1 MAPFAVPSTFFI
13 LFLIFVMPSHSE
25 NTRRIAKNTLM
36 LYVRMLFGMLVSLYT
51 SRVVLEALGVE
62 DFGIYNVVGGLV
74 SMFSLISGSL
84 SASVSR
90 FLTFELGR
98 GDSERLRRIFS
109 TAVWIFVAI
118 SIVVMLLAES
128 LGLWFLNT
136 HMTIPA
142 NRMVAANWVFHLSVA
157 GFMLSLL
164 TVPYNA
170 SIVAHERMS
179 VFAYIGI
186 LDVLLRLLVVLFVAY
201 APVPADHLVLY
212 GFLQLAA
219 GILLQ
224 AIYWTYCRRHF
235 QECHVERRFDC
246 QCWREMTS
254 FAGWNFIGSV
264 SALLRDAGGNVV
276 LNLFFGPMVN
286 AARGVSQQ
294 VNNAVF
300 GFVNNFLATVRP
312 QITKSYAVGD
322 MDYMMT
328 LIFYV
333 SRFSFYL
340 LLCLSL
346 PILFNTEFI
355 LGVWLKT
362 VPDHTANFVRL
373 VLLYSLCEVI
383 SYPLITVMLAT
394 GRIRNYQLV
403 VGGLQMMNLPLAYVS
418 LRMGAVPESILVI
431 AIVLSFCCLFAR
443 LVMLRSM
450 IGLSVRRFARQV
462 LGNVAGIFF
471 LALVLPFLF
480 ELFMSF
486 AGWTEFILSA
496 IICFLSASTVIYFVG
511 CSNGERRF
519 ICEKTVVLV
528 SKIRRGRK
536 YP

>member
-1 MAPFAVPSTFFI
+1 
-13 LFLIFVMPSHSE
+13 MPSHSE

-98 GDSERLRRIFS
+98 GDSEKLGRIFS

-118 SIVVMLLAES
+118 SVVVLLLAES

-142 NRMVAANWVFHLSVA
+142 SRMVAANWVFHLTVA

-170 SIVAHERMS
+170 TIVAHERMS

-186 LDVLLRLLVVLFVAY
+186 LDVILRLAVVLFVAY

-212 GFLQLAA
+212 GFLQLAV
-219 GILLQ
+219 GVLLQ

-235 QECHVERRFDC
+235 AECRVERRFDR
-246 QCWREMTS
+246 QCWAAMSS
-254 FAGWNFIGSV
+254 FAGWNFIGSAAV
-264 SALLRDAGGNVV
+264 LLRDAGGNVV
-276 LNLFFGPMVN
+276 LNLFFGPVVN

-294 VNNAVF
+294 VNNAVS
-300 GFVNNFLATVRP
+300 GFVGNFMTAVNP
-312 QITKSYAVGD
+312 QITKSYASGD
-322 MDYMMT
+322 KDYMIS
-328 LIFYV
+328 LIFRT

-340 LLCLSL
+340 LLVLSL

-355 LGVWLKT
+355 LTVWLKT
-362 VPDHTANFVRL
+362 VPEHTVNFVRL
-373 VLLYSLCEVI
+373 VLLLSFCEAL
-383 SYPLITVMLAT
+383 SHPLITALSAT
-394 GRIRNYQLV
+394 GRIRNYQLI
-403 VGGLQMMNLPLAYVS
+403 VGGLLMMNLPLAYVS
-418 LRMGAVPESILVI
+418 LCFGAPAESVFVI
-431 AIVLSFCCLFAR
+431 AISLSVCCLMAR
-443 LVMLRSM
+443 LVMSRRM
-450 IGLSVRRFARQV
+450 IGLSVRHFVSSVILPV
-462 LGNVAGIFF
+462 LSVSVAATILPVFF
-471 LALVLPFLF
+471 GAFSRLSGWMDFVASALLCV
-480 ELFMSF
+480 
-486 AGWTEFILSA
+486 T
-496 IICFLSASTVIYFVG
+496 SASLMVYFIG
-511 CSNGERRF
+511 CTNSEKRF
-519 ICEKTVVLV
+519 IREKAHAMRHKLCW
-528 SKIRRGRK
+528 
-536 YP
+536 

>member
-1 MAPFAVPSTFFI
+1 
-13 LFLIFVMPSHSE
+13 MPSHSE

-36 LYVRMLFGMLVSLYT
+36 LYARMLFGMLVSLYT

-84 SASVSR
+84 SSSVSR

-98 GDSERLRRIFS
+98 GDSEKLGRIFS

-118 SIVVMLLAES
+118 SVVVLLLAES
-128 LGLWFLNT
+128 LGLWFLNA

-142 NRMVAANWVFHLSVA
+142 SRMVAANWVFHLTVA

-170 SIVAHERMS
+170 TIVAHERMS

-186 LDVLLRLLVVLFVAY
+186 LDVILRLAVVLFVAY

-212 GFLQLAA
+212 GFLQLAV
-219 GILLQ
+219 GVLLQ
-224 AIYWTYCRRHF
+224 AIYWIYCRRHF
-235 QECHVERRFDC
+235 AECRVERRFDR
-246 QCWREMTS
+246 QCWAAMSS
-254 FAGWNFIGSV
+254 FAGWNFIGSA

-276 LNLFFGPMVN
+276 LNLFFGPVVN

-294 VNNAVF
+294 VNNAVMS
-300 GFVNNFLATVRP
+300 FVNNFMATVRP
-312 QITKSYAVGD
+312 QITKSYAAGEK
-322 MDYMMT
+322 DYMME
-328 LIFYV
+328 LIFRM

-340 LLCLSL
+340 FLCMSL

-355 LGVWLKT
+355 LTVWLKT

-373 VLLYSLCEVI
+373 VLFYSLCEI
-383 SYPLITVMLAT
+383 LSYPLVTAMLAT

-418 LRMGAVPESILVI
+418 LKMGAVPESILVI
-431 AIVLSFCCLFAR
+431 AILLSVCCLAAR
-443 LVMLRSM
+443 LIMLRGM
-450 IGLSVRRFARQV
+450 IGLPARRFVRQV
-462 LGNVAGIFF
+462 MGNVTAVT
-471 LALVLPFLF
+471 VLSVILPLLF
-480 ELFMSF
+480 GCCVSL
-486 AGWTEFILSA
+486 AGWTEFILSSV
-496 IICFLSASTVIYFVG
+496 ICLLSAATVVYFVG

-519 ICEKTVVLV
+519 ICEKAVALMN
-528 SKIRRGRK
+528 KMHKLER
-536 YP
+536 